1 MNAPAIRSSH
11 QSSSRMSCTHDH
23 EMFQSSWRS
32 WSSKII
38 AVEIVD
44 MSQRI
49 TGSPHDS
56 QYSRVYSSKSATCSP
71 GALRVS
77 RRERM
82 NSHVRG
88 ETSSA

>member
-1 MNAPAIRSSH
+1 
-11 QSSSRMSCTHDH
+11 
-23 EMFQSSWRS
+23 MFQSSWTS

-38 AVEIVD
+38 AVPSVE
-44 MSQRI
+44 SSHRI

-71 GALRVS
+71 GGSLVS
-77 RRERM
+77 RRARM
-82 NSHVRG
+82 NSRTSG